1 MSDLEKEK
9 DQSNV
14 EITSTFSKNNL
25 DPHAVLSHVV
35 SIDGRVVDVTGDV
48 DEAMKYAFDAEE
60 VELTDEQARK
70 LLFKIDIY
78 LLPLICLLY
87 SIQFM
92 DKVSSS
98 SASVMGLRTY
108 YHMHGTQYS
117 WVGSSFYLGYLIL
130 EIPMS
135 MILQRFPV
143 AKTIGIIVVI
153 WGAILCLH
161 AAASNYPGLITLRT
175 LLGIFESG
183 VTPAM
188 VIITGQWY
196 KAEEQFLRTAI
207 WFACNGLGT
216 ILGSSIAYGLA
227 IRMNSYSIEA
237 FKVLFIV
244 IGCMTISV
252 GVMIF
257 FHIPD
262 LPVKAWFL
270 NKTEKKQVVLRIKS
284 NQQGFGN
291 KHFKLH
297 QLKEALLDINTWIFF
312 FWAIAANIPN
322 GALTNFGNI
331 LLSDTFG
338 YSATKSMLMNMPNG
352 AVEIVGCILFAWTVR
367 FFRHKLAVSLFTTV
381 ITLIG
386 MCMLAFAK
394 QSPHARLAGYY
405 LFSISP
411 ISMICALSCFTSNV
425 AGHTKKI
432 TVNAIYLV
440 GYCTGNLIGP
450 QTFIAKQAP
459 EYRGG
464 QISMVVCYAVA
475 LLLNIWVYYNY
486 WSENRRRDALLA
498 EGKIDIPHIE
508 NIEFADLTDRENVNF
523 RYVL

>member
-25 DPHAVLSHVV
+25 RPTCCAFPCCP
-35 SIDGRVVDVTGDV
+35 IDGRVVDVTGDV
-48 DEAMKYAFDAEE
+48 DEAMNMH
-60 VELTDEQARK
+60 LTLK
-70 LLFKIDIY
+70 
-78 LLPLICLLY
+78 
-87 SIQFM
+87 
-92 DKVSSS
+92 
-98 SASVMGLRTY
+98 
-108 YHMHGTQYS
+108 
-117 WVGSSFYLGYLIL
+117 
-130 EIPMS
+130 
-135 MILQRFPV
+135 RFPV

-262 LPVKAWFL
+262 LP
-270 NKTEKKQVVLRIKS
+270 VVLRIKS